1 MKIGQE
7 VLKKIKPSGW
17 EERRVARRVNR
28 FLKKLN
34 KKLTDASAIVG
45 GSVAKGTWLSHK
57 PDIDIFVLFNKDRN
71 LSIKLKEILEKLF
84 RKVELMHGSR
94 DYFQVMKYGLIFEV
108 IPVLKINKFSEAK
121 NITDVSPLHVKWV
134 TQHKNLI
141 DQIRLCKK
149 FCKAQ
154 GVYGAETYVKG
165 FSGYALEILTI
176 YYSSFSN
183 LLKEAAKWK
192 NGKIIYFNKPK
203 KSLNKSK
210 ISPLILID
218 PVQDDRNVTAALSL
232 EKFNKF
238 ISAAKLYI
246 KKPSLEFFEEKT
258 VKIKDLKD
266 KDLILKVV
274 PLKGKED
281 IVGTKLLKCFEYIK
295 KKLEKEDF
303 KVIDSNWCWN
313 KDALFWFNLETS
325 ELPPYKRHYGPPINK
340 KENLENFKKKWFEHS
355 ILQEKGRVYVKM
367 RRIFVRAN
375 DYIRDLL
382 TDPYIK
388 ERVKK
393 IKIV

>member
-165 FSGYALEILTI
+165 FSGYALEILII

-355 ILQEKGRVYVKM
+355 ILQEKGRDSVKM

-375 DYIRDLL
+375 D
-382 TDPYIK
+382 
-388 ERVKK
+388 
-393 IKIV
+393 